1 MRERCAHAWGGF
13 CACGREVLRDMQHTK
28 CIVASVL
35 AIAGAASAAYA
46 GEAPS
51 WDIVINWGS
60 TGSWSVAA
68 NPGSYTITE
77 EPGANGAIAYR
88 VVGSHA
94 TSNWS
99 AQWDMFLDPDPFVS
113 SNFSIV
119 NNSGVLQTFTVT
131 TITPTIALSG
141 PTTMTG
147 SVSGFVGDS
156 NFTPDQF
163 GNGATVQTQ
172 GGLPYYEALVDG
184 VDTRSLYSSPQVNSA
199 PFNLTNGIPAQNFI
213 NEAGPALISSIG
225 IRNHFQLTP
234 GDNAGFTSTFLIVP
248 APASLGLLGVFGL
261 AATRRRR

>member
-1 MRERCAHAWGGF
+1 MKHKMR
-13 CACGREVLRDMQHTK
+13 
-28 CIVASVL
+28 IVAGF
-35 AIAGAASAAYA
+35 AAFAGVATAAQA
-46 GEAPS
+46 GTTS

-60 TGSWSVAA
+60 GSSWSVAN

-77 EPGANGAIAYR
+77 EEGANGAIAYR
-88 VVGSHA
+88 VTGAHT
-94 TSNWS
+94 TSSWS

-113 SNFSIV
+113 SNFSITNV
-119 NNSGVLQTFTVT
+119 SGVLQTFSIT
-131 TITPTIALSG
+131 TITPTMSLGG

-147 SVSGFVGDS
+147 SVSGFVGDG
-156 NFTPDQF
+156 NGLIDQF

-184 VDTRSLYSSPQVNSA
+184 VDVRSLYSSPQVNTA
-199 PFNLTNGIPAQNFI
+199 PLGLTNGIPAQNFI
-213 NEAGPALISSIG
+213 GEAGPALIGSIG